1 MAHPEKGTRFDPT
14 ARLPPVA
21 RLIVRG
27 WAMGALLGAACALLL
42 VLTNA
47 GGLHDLM
54 RQSPDAATAIA
65 LLIFGFA
72 TLVAGLYSGAAVMLL
87 PQKDR

>member
-1 MAHPEKGTRFDPT
+1 MAPAERRMRFDPT
-14 ARLPPVA
+14 ARLPPIA

-27 WAMGALLGAACALLL
+27 WAMGALLGAALALLL

-47 GGLHDLM
+47 GGLLDLM
-54 RQSPDAATAIA
+54 RQSADAFTPVA
-65 LLIFGFA
+65 LLVFGFA

-87 PQKDR
+87 PPKDR